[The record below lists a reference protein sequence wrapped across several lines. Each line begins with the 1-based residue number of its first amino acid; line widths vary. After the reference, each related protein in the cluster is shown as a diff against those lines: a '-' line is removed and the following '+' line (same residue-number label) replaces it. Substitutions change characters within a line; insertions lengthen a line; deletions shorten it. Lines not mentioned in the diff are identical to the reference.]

1 MSDRK
6 HASSGPDHSERGL
19 ERLVFFSDAVVAIA
33 ITLIALPLVDSARG
47 VADSSTSKFLADN
60 SYALTAAGISF
71 VVISAFWRDHHRLF
85 ERATGYT
92 ALLIRVN
99 MLWLIAIVAI
109 PVATV
114 LDVYA
119 HHDDRLAIGIYV
131 GVIIFAM
138 AVARIEEWLLFRA
151 RLLIDTDELT
161 AVDLASRWLP
171 VAAAGAAL
179 VVAVAVPHVGLWSLL
194 LLVATAP
201 LPGVVRRHWG
211 GGRVAEH

>member
-1 MSDRK
+1 MSDR
-6 HASSGPDHSERGL
+6 AQGSAGPAHTERGL

-33 ITLIALPLVDSARG
+33 ITLIALPLVDTARG
-47 VADSSTSKFLADN
+47 VAESNTSKFLADN

-71 VVISAFWRDHHRLF
+71 VVISAFWREHHRLF

-99 MLWLIAIVAI
+99 MLWLLAMVAL

-114 LDVYA
+114 LDVYS

-138 AVARIEEWLLFRA
+138 AVARVEELLLYRGG
-151 RLLIDTDELT
+151 LLTDAEELT
-161 AVDLASRWLP
+161 PAYLASRWLT
-171 VAAAGAAL
+171 VAAALLAL
-179 VVAVAVPHVGLWSLL
+179 VVAVAVPSIGLWSLL
-194 LLVATAP
+194 ILVAAAP
-201 LPGVVRRHWG
+201 LPGVLRRRWP
-211 GGRVAEH
+211 R